1 MVISRALIIIFIFF
15 NMNKLYSK
23 NPFLTLTLSV
33 VLGVLAVVTIVS
45 AATTISTNI
54 VTEGNLTVTGTVGVT
69 GVTTLVNASTTRVSI
84 GASGTT
90 VTQLVKGF
98 CSSWNGTGLNSIDG
112 SQTASTTEA
121 YDCAV
126 TGVVS
131 GDLVVAQ
138 LSTSTPITSSAGSAY
153 WSIIG
158 AKASTTDGYIT
169 VLLYNNGPT
178 AVPSAL
184 GVGSSTSYII
194 IR

>member
-1 MVISRALIIIFIFF
+1 MK
-15 NMNKLYSK
+15 KLYSK
-23 NPFLTLTLSV
+23 SPFLTITLSIMF
-33 VLGVLAVVTIVS
+33 GVLIVTTGVS

-54 VTEGNLTVTGTVGVT
+54 NTAGTLTVSGASSLAAVTTSGTLTVG
-69 GVTTLVNASTTRVSI
+69 S
-84 GASGTT
+84 SGTAL
-90 VTQLVKGF
+90 TQIIKGS
-98 CSSWNGTGLNSIDG
+98 CSSWNGTGLNSMDG

-131 GDLVVAQ
+131 GDVVIAQ
-138 LSTSTPITSSAGSAY
+138 LASSTPITTTAGSAY
-153 WSIIG
+153 WSIVG
-158 AKASTTDGYIT
+158 AQASTTSGYIT
-169 VLLYNNGPT
+169 ILLYNNGPT

>member
-1 MVISRALIIIFIFF
+1 
-15 NMNKLYSK
+15 MNKLYSK

-33 VLGVLAVVTIVS
+33 IFGVLAVVTVVS

-84 GASGTT
+84 GSSGTT
-90 VTQLVKGF
+90 VTQLIKGF
-98 CSSWNGTGLNSIDG
+98 CTSWNGTGLNSMDG
-112 SQTASTTEA
+112 NHTASTTEA

-131 GDLVVAQ
+131 GDMVMAQ
-138 LSTSTPITSSAGSAY
+138 LSTSTPFVAGSNNLAGD
-153 WSIIG
+153 WAIVG
-158 AKASTTDGYIT
+158 AKASTTAGYIT
-169 VLLYNNGPT
+169 ILLWNGGAT
-178 AVPSAL
+178 SVPSST
-184 GVGSSTSYII
+184 GIGSSTAYLI